1 MPGVS
6 QFLRGAV
13 SGAEAPGNNGDL
25 RLAAGYYCRG
35 FARLAAR
42 TDVADSRKSSRQVE
56 FERPTDCGCCLL
68 RGVECQNSG
77 LRSTLIDNFRR
88 QGGARQGKQLCWSEP
103 TGFRFTSHPT
113 DP

>member
-68 RGVECQNSG
+68 RGVECQKQ
-77 LRSTLIDNFRR
+77 RSTLDSDR
-88 QGGARQGKQLCWSEP
+88 QFPTARWRTAGEAALLVRAN
-103 TGFRFTSHPT
+103 GFSLH
-113 DP
+113 

>member
-68 RGVECQNSG
+68 RGVECQKQ
-77 LRSTLIDNFRR
+77 RSTLDVSELAKCCCLNADWESNLVFGFS
-88 QGGARQGKQLCWSEP
+88 QGVM
-103 TGFRFTSHPT
+103 T
-113 DP
+113 